1 MISKHLD
8 FITIAIFIGA
18 IIFSFLLNQILVK
31 FSKNLG
37 TRNNVNEIR
46 WAQGKKPAIGGIS
59 FFVSFLLS
67 LLFIIFLTEN
77 FNLFYDLKLVGLILA
92 ATISFLMGLYDDA
105 FNTNVFIKLFSQI
118 AAGVILI
125 ATGTSIHLFN
135 IEIVDYVLTVLWI
148 IGIMNAI
155 NLLDNMDGIASS
167 IAFFILFGIYVLN
180 LSISQTVEVNLLI
193 LGIMGALA
201 GFLMVNWPPS
211 KIFMGDTGSQFLGM
225 ILAALSIMTVWNNP
239 NQEISTTF
247 KPLIA
252 ILVLFALPII
262 DTTTVTY
269 KRIAR
274 KKSPLIGGKDH
285 ITHHLSY
292 IGLSDKWVAR
302 TIMILSAVSAFLA
315 ILIFSISDWHQIYYF
330 LFLGWF
336 LLLFGVLFYI
346 ANLNKDKN

>member
-1 MISKHLD
+1 MILKYLNLVN
-8 FITIAIFIGA
+8 IAIFIGS
-18 IIFSFLLNQILVK
+18 IVFSFLLNQILVK

-46 WAQGKKPAIGGIS
+46 WTTGKKPAIGGIS
-59 FFVSFLLS
+59 FFVTFLLS
-67 LLFIIFLTEN
+67 LLFIVFLTEN
-77 FNLFYDLKLVGLILA
+77 FNFFYDLKLVGLILA

-125 ATGTSIHLFN
+125 TTGTCIHLFHL
-135 IEIVDYVLTVLWI
+135 DYLNYALTVLWI

-167 IAFFILFGIYVLN
+167 ISLFILFGIYVLN
-180 LSISQTVEVNLLI
+180 LNISTTIEVNFLI
-193 LGIMGALA
+193 LGIMGALI

-225 ILAALSIMTVWNNP
+225 ILASLSIMTVWNNP
-239 NQEISTTF
+239 NQEILTTY

-274 KKSPLIGGKDH
+274 KRSPLIGGKDH

-292 IGLSDKWVAR
+292 IGLSDKWVAG
-302 TIMILSAVSAFLA
+302 TIMILSAISAFLT
-315 ILIFSISDWHQIYYF
+315 ILIFSIKNWHQIYYF

>member
-1 MISKHLD
+1 MINKYYSIVNLSL
-8 FITIAIFIGA
+8 FIGA
-18 IIFSFLLNQILVK
+18 IVFSFVLNQILAK
-31 FSKNLG
+31 FSRNLG

-46 WAQGKKPAIGGIS
+46 WTQGKKPAIGGIS
-59 FFVSFLLS
+59 FFVTFLLS
-67 LLFIIFLTEN
+67 LLFIVFVTDD
-77 FNLFYDLKLVGLILA
+77 FNLFYNIKLVGVILA
-92 ATISFLMGLYDDA
+92 ATISFIMGLYDDA
-105 FNTNVFIKLFSQI
+105 FNTNVLIKLFSQI
-118 AAGVILI
+118 LAGIILI
-125 ATGTSIHLFN
+125 VTGTCIHFFGSEMLN
-135 IEIVDYVLTVLWI
+135 YIMTVLWI

-155 NLLDNMDGIASS
+155 NLLDNMDAIASVIS
-167 IAFFILFGIYVLN
+167 FFILFGIYILN
-180 LSISQTVEVNLLI
+180 ITLPNTNEANLLV
-193 LGIMGALA
+193 LGIMGALL
-201 GFLMVNWPPS
+201 GFLFFNWPPS

-225 ILAALSIMTVWNNP
+225 ILASLSIMTVWNNP
-239 NQEISTTF
+239 NQEIYTTF

-292 IGLSDKWVAR
+292 IGLSDKWVAG
-302 TIMILSAVSAFLA
+302 TIMILSVMSASLT
-315 ILIFSISDWHQIYYF
+315 ILIFSIKDWHQIYYF

-346 ANLNKDKN
+346 ANLYKDKN